1 MSSPRREDA
10 VAIVGYSHRMP
21 GGIITDDD
29 FWRLLSE
36 REIVREPIVD
46 RYERGY
52 RPIGEFSGPGRFASP
67 YEGLIRDG
75 REKLF
80 DRSLFGMSHNEMLT
94 ADPHVRMLLTCT
106 WETSERAGWDLHA
119 LRNSRTGVFV
129 GAQVPATSN
138 WRAPLGANEFS
149 IASISLSMLA
159 NRISYHFN
167 LMGPSLACCSACSA
181 SLTALHEAMN
191 ALRSGDCE
199 QAFVGS
205 ANYLGSAR
213 QSAGFNALGVISPD
227 GKCHSFDADANGYL
241 RSEGAFVFAIKPLA
255 AAERDGDPIH
265 AVLEATA
272 VNAAGAADGSGGL
285 AQGRYITA
293 PTRHAQM
300 ELMRTASARAGRT
313 PQEFD
318 YVEAHATGTVVGDR
332 IEGNAI
338 GEALGGG
345 ERAAPLR
352 VAGVKSNVGHMEAA
366 AFTCALLKVVLMMQ
380 RRTFA
385 PVSKNHLVPNPEID
399 FDTHGMQV
407 QTECEPFPDHPVVVG
422 INSFGFGGSNG
433 HCVVR
438 EYRPEQP
445 RIWSVPLAP
454 EAGCLIPLSARTAGA
469 LVESA
474 RGLRQA
480 LDGRPADLY
489 TLAGNLS
496 RRRTHF
502 AARAAFAVHTG
513 DQLREALD
521 AFVENPEP
529 AATVEEG
536 RRRLL
541 MVFTGQGS
549 QWAGCGRALY
559 DAHPVFRRTVDAIEE
574 HWREHS
580 DTSLRAAAF
589 AAPQAEL
596 NECRLAQ
603 PVTFMLQCAL
613 VELLKIWGVYPDCVV
628 GHSSGEVAA
637 AYASEAL
644 TLAEATRLVYHRAT
658 LQQRTAGSGRM
669 LPIGLDLA
677 GVERLLDELE
687 IPFRSEH
694 GAAPPVQIACENAPA
709 STVICGPEE
718 ALRPVLDELARRNLQ
733 HRLLA
738 GNIAFHSAA
747 MDPLREDSFD
757 ALSFLD
763 NCAFDAAV
771 PFVSSVTG
779 RHTERLDSAYWWTN
793 IRGRVRFAAALE
805 TAVRDFRP
813 DVVLELAPH
822 SALQSAI
829 IQCLEGNA
837 SRAAC
842 IPTLRR
848 DSDVCLGF
856 HEALGALFRAGVE
869 LDFAAQYPRP
879 EPIAHLL
886 PGYPRDEQT
895 TADEMSDDEMF
906 LQAGEYAHG
915 PLIGHRVP
923 CDHLLF
929 EARMS
934 ERDFPW
940 LAEHRV
946 HHASIMPAAGYIEL
960 LLQAFG
966 GVPLYVESLEF
977 LQPCPI
983 PKMPVRLQTELFPV
997 ANAPDRYTFTI
1008 SSRSYDVDAKS
1019 DLHSRGTLRLVSAE
1033 HPVNV
1038 PLRLT
1043 DVDTTGFEPYYYV
1056 GESDFYERID
1066 ASLGE
1071 TFQYGP
1077 YFRNIQRVLWEDATA
1092 NYLFDVEMDEE
1103 LWMTGR
1109 EEGYVANPAL
1119 LDGGLQIFLY
1129 HLLRATDIF
1138 AMPRRAVGVT
1148 FLRPPTGPRLTCYV
1162 KKDPDWADIN
1172 EQGQFTERRGERSG
1186 GSIRFYDGATGDL
1199 VLCIDAYVSFNSNPR
1214 WNDRPH
1220 SKHAI
1225 SWQPKFVPEAR
1236 ALLACLPEDKGGE
1249 IEPGTLIAALEQP
1262 GNGAG
1267 HRYACRVI
1275 EVAGARAPE
1284 QTILNRCLDYLG
1296 SARAQTEYWLLGDT
1310 DEQVRAHYDAYHN
1323 RDAALRFAGLD
1334 LAAEQAP
1341 QLNAGLLRPHAAEIL
1356 LLHDDAAGFGPEQ
1369 WHLLRRLAVP
1379 GGLALICHH
1388 GPAAVTPDA
1397 DGAAAPAGGDL
1408 IEPGSGW
1415 RDAGWSTVRSGPCAT
1430 LLQAPHAAPG
1440 HAEARQL
1447 TDPRWVI
1454 GEPDSLADEW
1464 LARLEEAASAPSLN
1478 GTEDDHGQ
1486 HLSAAGEPVA
1496 SGPVAAIP
1504 YADLVDDRVGELA
1517 EWPRAADLRAIDFFC
1532 APGGTGDPDSAGGSD
1547 RHDPTGEELAGRLVA
1562 FVKALIPHRV
1572 AHARCP
1578 CRLTVVT
1585 QRAAFEVA
1593 EPRASAA
1600 WGALRAISQEVA
1612 AEAGAAAQIDFR
1624 LVDLATGEDL
1634 DTLAELAACDLRER
1648 ELAIRG
1654 NRIWAPRLISL
1665 RERFPRVPAA
1675 TAGAYRLT
1683 LDNPGQIGGL
1693 QMKTCAL
1700 KPMGPHDVEIDVA
1713 AAALNFR
1720 DVMVTLGLLP
1730 SSSYER
1736 SALGRTVGME
1746 ASGIVR
1752 RAGNS
1757 VRTCRVGDAVV
1768 FTQGGCIANRT
1779 VVKDYLV
1786 FVKPAALS
1794 MEQAASVLSV
1804 YVTSYYSLIH
1814 LARLRTGQRV
1824 LIHSAMGGVG
1834 QAAIALAKH
1843 AGAEIY
1849 ATAGS
1854 DSKREQL
1861 RALGVQAAFDS
1872 HSLDWYEELLAAT
1885 DGEGVDVV
1893 LNSLAGRHIALCLEA
1908 LRPGGWHCEI
1918 GKVDIYADNALG
1930 LAVFRKNLRFAAID
1944 VDRLMNDD
1952 PHLARELS
1960 QECLNLL
1967 EQGAVPPLPVTSFAY
1982 RDYGDALRLMTTGQH
1997 TGKLVLQAPPA
2008 AGDDRLPVADL
2019 RPYLD
2024 PEATYLVTG
2033 AFGGFGRLLLPYLAT
2048 AGARHITLLDRD
2060 PQRRRSADWLR
2071 KTSALWYLPE
2081 DIEIEIVPG
2090 DVAEQADVRRCI
2102 AGLQRPLKGVFHLAG
2117 TLDDCLL
2124 ADLTPESLATVFA
2137 PKARGAL
2144 NLHHAT
2150 AGCDLD
2156 HFVVFSSIASTLG
2169 NPGQINYS
2177 AANGFVDGLAAM
2189 RRRQG
2194 LPVLGYNLAA
2204 VAEAGMAAR
2213 NLHVLRMSRA
2223 GGVPP
2228 ISADFAVTNLDYAM
2242 RTMAGRDHLIT
2253 ALFSRPPW
2261 TVDSPD
2267 YLRTGRVLS
2276 NQDAFAVDT
2285 GGQLTEDAVVA
2296 QIAAK
2301 VAELCGHDE
2310 GSPEEPLSSFGLTS
2324 ISVAEL
2330 GAFIRMQFNHQVSAL
2345 ELMTTATCL
2354 SLAEAIMQGDR
2365 GGAEDDAGAEATG
2378 AERAVAEPPPARRIP
2393 SVFASAPADHFPNGA
2408 EAPAG
2413 TAATA
2418 VVR

>member
-1 MSSPRREDA
+1 MNVPHVHEP

-21 GGIITDDD
+21 GGIVSDDD

-36 REIVREPIVD
+36 REIVREPIID
-46 RYERGY
+46 RYERGF

-67 YEGLIRDG
+67 YEGLIRDD

-106 WETSERAGWDLHA
+106 WETCERAGWDLHA
-119 LRNSRTGVFV
+119 LRNSPTGVFV

-181 SLTALHEAMN
+181 SLTALHEALN
-191 ALRSGDCE
+191 ALRAGDCE

-205 ANYLGSAR
+205 ANYLGSSR
-213 QSAGFNALGVISPD
+213 QSAGFNALGVISPE

-255 AAERDGDPIH
+255 AAQRDGDPIH
-265 AVLEATA
+265 AVVEATA
-272 VNAAGAADGSGGL
+272 VNAAGAADGSVGL

-300 ELMRTASARAGRT
+300 ALMREAAARAGRA
-313 PQEFD
+313 PEEFD

-338 GEALGGG
+338 GEALGGS

-366 AFTCALLKVVLMMQ
+366 AFTCALLKAVLMMQ

-385 PVSKNHLVPNPEID
+385 PVSRNHLVPNPEID
-399 FDTHGMQV
+399 FDGLGMQV

-445 RIWSVPLAP
+445 RTWSVPLAP
-454 EAGCLIPLSARTAGA
+454 EAGCLVPLSARTTGA
-469 LVESA
+469 LVASA
-474 RGLRQA
+474 RGLSAA
-480 LDGRPADLY
+480 LDTPPADLY

-502 AARAAFAVHTG
+502 AARAAFAVH
-513 DQLREALD
+513 DSEQLKEALD

-529 AATVEEG
+529 VATVDEG

-541 MVFTGQGS
+541 MVFTGQGT

-559 DAHPVFRRTVDAIEE
+559 DAHPVFRRAVDAIEE
-574 HWREHS
+574 HWREHA
-580 DTSLRAAAF
+580 DHSLRTAAF
-589 AAPQAEL
+589 EAPREQL

-613 VELLKIWGVYPDCVV
+613 VELFKTWGVYPDCVV

-637 AYASEAL
+637 AYASGAL
-644 TLAEATRLVYHRAT
+644 SLAEATRLVYHRAT

-677 GVERLLDELE
+677 GVERLLEELE
-687 IPFRSEH
+687 VPFRFEN
-694 GAAPPVQIACENAPA
+694 GVAPPVEIACENAPA
-709 STVICGPEE
+709 STVICGKEKALQPVVEE
-718 ALRPVLDELARRNLQ
+718 LERRNLQ
-733 HRLLA
+733 HRLLP

-747 MDPLREDSFD
+747 MDQLEEDAHE
-757 ALSFLD
+757 ALSFLND
-763 NCAFDAAV
+763 IAFDAAV

-779 RHTERLDSAYWWTN
+779 EHTERLDNAYWWTN
-793 IRGRVRFAAALE
+793 IRRRVRFAAALE

-822 SALQSAI
+822 SALQSSI
-829 IQCLEGNA
+829 VQCLEGNG

-848 DSDVCLGF
+848 DTDVCLGF
-856 HEALGALFRAGVE
+856 HEALGALFRAGVK

-879 EPIAHLL
+879 EPITHLL

-895 TADEMSDDEMF
+895 VADEMSDDEMF

-915 PLIGHRVP
+915 PLVGHRVP

-929 EARMS
+929 EARLS

-966 GVPLYVESLEF
+966 GVPLHVESLEF

-983 PKMPVRLQTELFPV
+983 PKTPVRLQTELFPV
-997 ANAPDRYTFTI
+997 TGAPDRYTFTI
-1008 SSRSYDVDAKS
+1008 SSRTYDLDARS
-1019 DLHSRGTLRLVSAE
+1019 ELHSRGTLRLVSAD

-1038 PLRLT
+1038 PRRIA
-1043 DVDTTGFEPYYYV
+1043 DVDTTNFEPYYYV
-1056 GESDFYERID
+1056 GESDFYDRID

-1077 YFRNIQRVLWEDATA
+1077 YFRNIQRVLWEDTTA
-1092 NYLFDVEMDEE
+1092 NYLFDVEMNEE
-1103 LWMTGR
+1103 LWADGR

-1186 GSIRFYDGATGDL
+1186 GSIRFYDGDTGDL
-1199 VLCIDAYVSFNSNPR
+1199 VLCIDAYVSFNSNPS
-1214 WNDRPH
+1214 WNDRPN
-1220 SKHAI
+1220 SKHAV
-1225 SWQPKFVPEAR
+1225 SWQPKFLPEAH
-1236 ALLACLPEDKGGE
+1236 AFLPHLAAGAAGVLQPAA
-1249 IEPGTLIAALEQP
+1249 LIAAMEQP
-1262 GNGAG
+1262 AAEAG
-1267 HRYACRVI
+1267 QRFACHVI

-1284 QTILNRCLDYLG
+1284 QTIVNRCFDYLG
-1296 SARAQTEYWLLGDT
+1296 SVGAQTEYWLLGAD
-1310 DEQVRAHYDAYHN
+1310 DEQVRAHYDAFHN
-1323 RDAALRFAGLD
+1323 RAAALRFAALD
-1334 LAAEQAP
+1334 LNAEQMP
-1341 QLNAGLLRPHAAEIL
+1341 ELNAGLLRWHAAEVL
-1356 LLHDDAAGFGPEQ
+1356 LLHDEAAAYAPEQ
-1369 WHLLRRLAVP
+1369 WRLLQRLAVP
-1379 GGLALICHH
+1379 GGLALICH
-1388 GPAAVTPDA
+1388 D
-1397 DGAAAPAGGDL
+1397 DRPAGAHAGSTVDL
-1408 IEPGSGW
+1408 TAGGAGEPRSGW
-1415 RDAGWSTVRSGPCAT
+1415 DEAGWTTVSSRRHAT
-1430 LLQAPHAAPG
+1430 LLQAPLAAPAA
-1440 HAEARQL
+1440 AEPPQL
-1447 TDPRWVI
+1447 AAPRWVI
-1454 GEPDSLADEW
+1454 GEPGSLADEW
-1464 LARLEEAASAPSLN
+1464 LARLEQAGSPAS
-1478 GTEDDHGQ
+1478 
-1486 HLSAAGEPVA
+1486 
-1496 SGPVAAIP
+1496 AIP
-1504 YADLVDDRVGELA
+1504 YAELADDRVAELA
-1517 EWPRAADLRAIDFFC
+1517 DWPHAADLLAIDFLC
-1532 APGGTGDPDSAGGSD
+1532 APVGAGSAGGQD
-1547 RHDPTGEELAGRLVA
+1547 PDDPTGERLAWRLVA
-1562 FVKALIPHRV
+1562 FVKALIPYRV
-1572 AHARCP
+1572 AQAQAQ

-1585 QRAAFEVA
+1585 RGAAFKVT
-1593 EPRASAA
+1593 EPRAGAA
-1600 WGALRAISQEVA
+1600 WGALRAIAEEVA
-1612 AEAGAAAQIDFR
+1612 ADAGTAARIDFR
-1624 LVDLATGEDL
+1624 LVDLDAGEDL
-1634 DTLAELAACDLRER
+1634 DALARLDACDLRER

-1654 NRIWAPRLISL
+1654 NRIWVPRLVSL
-1665 RERFPRVPAA
+1665 RERFPRVPRAA
-1675 TAGAYRLT
+1675 AHGEDAAYRLS

-1693 QMKTCAL
+1693 KMKSYEPAL
-1700 KPMGPHDVEIDVA
+1700 LGAHDVEIEVA

-1730 SSSYER
+1730 SSSFER
-1736 SALGRTVGME
+1736 SALGRTVGLE
-1746 ASGIVR
+1746 ASGVVR
-1752 RAGNS
+1752 RAGES

-1768 FTQGGCIANRT
+1768 FTQGGCIANRA

-1786 FVKPAALS
+1786 FVKPEALS

-1804 YVTSYYSLIH
+1804 YVTAYYSLIH
-1814 LARLRTGQRV
+1814 LARLRKGQRV

-1834 QAAIALAKH
+1834 QAAIALARH

-1854 DSKREQL
+1854 ESKREQL

-1872 HSLDWYEELLAAT
+1872 HSLDWYDELLAAT
-1885 DGEGVDVV
+1885 GGEGVDAV

-1918 GKVDIYADNALG
+1918 GKVDIYADNTLS

-1952 PHLARELS
+1952 PYLTRELS
-1960 QECLNLL
+1960 QQCLDLL
-1967 EQGAVPPLPVTSFAY
+1967 EKGAVPPLPITTFPY
-1982 RDYGDALRLMTTGQH
+1982 RDYEEALRLMTTGEH
-1997 TGKLVLQAPPA
+1997 TGKLVLQAPPTA
-2008 AGDDRLPVADL
+2008 TGDDDPLPVADL

-2071 KTSALWYLPE
+2071 KTSALWYLPD
-2081 DIEIEIVPG
+2081 DIQIDIVTG

-2102 AGLQRPLKGVFHLAG
+2102 DGLQRPLKGVFHLAG

-2124 ADLTPESLATVFA
+2124 ADLTPESLAKVFA

-2144 NLHHAT
+2144 NLHRAT
-2150 AGCDLD
+2150 ADCDLD
-2156 HFVVFSSIASTLG
+2156 HFVLFSSIASTLG
-2169 NPGQINYS
+2169 NPGQVNYS
-2177 AANGFVDGLAAM
+2177 AANGFVDGLAAQ

-2194 LPVLGYNLAA
+2194 LPVLCYNLAA

-2228 ISADFAVTNLDYAM
+2228 ISADFAITNLDYALRAM
-2242 RTMAGRDHLIT
+2242 GDRDHLIT

-2261 TVDSPD
+2261 TADSPD

-2276 NQDAFAVDT
+2276 NQDAFAVDA
-2285 GGQLTEDAVVA
+2285 GGQLTQESVVA

-2354 SLAEAIMQGDR
+2354 SLAEAIMLGDQGS
-2365 GGAEDDAGAEATG
+2365 DDEEAGAESDG
-2378 AERAVAEPPPARRIP
+2378 AEYEAVEPPPARRVP
-2393 SVFASAPADHFPNGA
+2393 SAFASPPADHFPNGA
-2408 EAPAG
+2408 QAEAD

-2418 VVR
+2418 TVR